1 MVLEDAASSLE
12 SSGNTCL
19 PDQRARWP
27 DRPDRQASDRQ
38 LRATLQR
45 LQAAIGAVT
54 GAGPPKGVILTGGL
68 SWLPLGSARS
78 PTLWGHAAA
87 GGPNAAARGALL
99 FARGEFRLAPPV
111 ERQAVTLTAHRV
123 RDGLLEEVSVIL
135 PWTAPF
141 ATVPGGALTMDRDE
155 LELTVAG
162 RSCTARLRALGQG
175 RAGSVSGLNGGAR
188 ASSSCV
194 PSPGRARAL
203 FRSPTHRAMS
213 GYSGPA
219 AGGTS
224 SNGGPDAA
232 LAELGRAITRAADA
246 VVAIPD
252 DDEATAYRCARAL
265 DAAFGDLTELLRTV
279 PGIVRLGDPGPRI
292 SERLEQ
298 RRAELA
304 TRRSEASAYRVKLDD
319 LAESDRS
326 LAEVTE
332 EAGRLRARSVSLSV
346 QSGWH
351 RRSLACAPGRRPWK
365 KRSRRSA
372 RPTPRRSACGSR
384 RRPSVRRADRAAAG
398 SDRRGGRQAGRGRA
412 EGRQGTHEQRAR
424 RDAAAADRAKH
435 ENETAQ
441 LAAEHSETLPI
452 LTAWSQADADLAD
465 GLRTA
470 GFGAGGDALHIVAT
484 ELNGIRQRL
493 ADLDN
498 SLRPMLAEHAKA
510 YEDARRVRPL

>member
-1 MVLEDAASSLE
+1 
-12 SSGNTCL
+12 
-19 PDQRARWP
+19 
-27 DRPDRQASDRQ
+27 
-38 LRATLQR
+38 
-45 LQAAIGAVT
+45 
-54 GAGPPKGVILTGGL
+54 
-68 SWLPLGSARS
+68 
-78 PTLWGHAAA
+78 
-87 GGPNAAARGALL
+87 
-99 FARGEFRLAPPV
+99 
-111 ERQAVTLTAHRV
+111 
-123 RDGLLEEVSVIL
+123 
-135 PWTAPF
+135 
-141 ATVPGGALTMDRDE
+141 
-155 LELTVAG
+155 
-162 RSCTARLRALGQG
+162 
-175 RAGSVSGLNGGAR
+175 
-188 ASSSCV
+188 
-194 PSPGRARAL
+194 
-203 FRSPTHRAMS
+203 MS

-332 EAGRLRARSVSLSV
+332 EAGRLRARVGELE
-346 QSGWH
+346 
-351 RRSLACAPGRRPWK
+351 RAKRLASEIPGLRTRAKALEEAVAAVGAADAPEIG
-365 KRSRRSA
+365 
-372 RPTPRRSACGSR
+372 
-384 RRPSVRRADRAAAG
+384 VRIAEAADQFVALTERQREVIAEEADKLVAGAQRAAREL
-398 SDRRGGRQAGRGRA
+398 D
-412 EGRQGTHEQRAR
+412 EQRAR